1 MRITSFLVV
10 VTLAMTSC
18 SRAPQQGAYI
28 TYLGSDTLA
37 AEQFAIYENRV
48 EATVM
53 LRTPETSL
61 RQYILELDEAGLMD
75 RFEATV
81 RDPASPEAPPLRK
94 DLLLSSENGFVRQI
108 TEAGET
114 RTDTLES
121 AQNALPFLDMIHWP
135 FEIMLQRAYQSDQPY
150 EQPLIVGRRVMP
162 FELRR
167 LSPDSMTIKHPF
179 RGTMGV
185 NVDEQGQLQLL
196 DAGQTT
202 RKVRVVRKTAVD
214 VAALASQFSSG
225 DAAGATFGPLSGRHE
240 NTVTLKGATITV
252 DFGTPAKRGRTIFG
266 ALVPYGQIWRTGANQ
281 ATHFTTDRD
290 LMIGEVDVP
299 AGTYT
304 LYSIPEADGGLLIIN
319 MQTGQGG
326 TTYNEDR
333 DLGRIPMT
341 RETLLDSE
349 EIFNIAIEEKSP
361 NATLQLRWDQT
372 AYSVPLTVK
381 N

>member
-1 MRITSFLVV
+1 MRITSFLLVA
-10 VTLAMTSC
+10 LFALSSC
-18 SRAPQQGAYI
+18 NQAPQQGAFL

-48 EATVM
+48 EASVM

-61 RQYILELDEAGLMD
+61 QSYILELDDAGRMH

-94 DLLLSSENGFVRQI
+94 DLLLASENGFLRQI
-108 TEAGET
+108 TEAGAT

-121 AQNALPFLDMIHWP
+121 AAEALPFLDMIHWP
-135 FEIMLQRAYQSDQPY
+135 FEIMLKRAYQSDQPY
-150 EQPLIVGRRVMP
+150 EQPLLVGRRVMP

-167 LSPDSMTIKHPF
+167 LSSDSMTIKHPF

-185 NVDEQGQLQLL
+185 TVNDQGQLQLL

-202 RKVRVVRKTAVD
+202 RKVRVVRTAHVD
-214 VAALASQFSSG
+214 AAALASQFA
-225 DAAGATFGPLSGRHE
+225 DREAVGATFGPLSGRHE
-240 NTVTLKGATITV
+240 HTVSLNGATITV

-266 ALVPYGQIWRTGANQ
+266 ALVPYGQVWRTGANQ

-290 LMIGEVDVP
+290 LMIGEVAVP

-304 LYSIPEADGGLLIIN
+304 LFSIPEADGGLLIIN
-319 MQTGQGG
+319 TQTGQGG

-333 DLGRIPMT
+333 DLGRIPMI
-341 RETLLDSE
+341 RETLVDSE
-349 EIFNIAIEEKSP
+349 EIFNIAIEERSP
-361 NATLQLRWDQT
+361 NAMLQLRWDQT